1 MNKNLN
7 KIFLNQIRLE
17 VMSILLTVD
26 NCNFS
31 FLKEKTNA
39 SQGNLSIQLKKLKGV
54 GYIKIEKTFQNNY
67 PKTKCRIT
75 SRGKKSF
82 EQFFN
87 TLKAYKDS
95 GLVIIFGLSVIYF
108 FNLMIDSNKF
118 FFSGFLS
125 SQNNIFVTADEVTFF
140 QKILKIIMELF

>member
-1 MNKNLN
+1 MKKDLD

-17 VMSILLTVD
+17 VISILLTVD

-82 EQFFN
+82 EKFFN
-87 TLKAYKDS
+87 TLKAYKHL
-95 GLVIIFGLSVIYF
+95 GLVIIFGLSVISF
-108 FNLMIDSNKF
+108 FNLMIDSNKN
-118 FFSGFLS
+118 FFSEFLS
-125 SQNNIFVTADEVTFF
+125 SENNFFVTHEKINFV
-140 QKILKIIMELF
+140 KNILKTIIELY

>member
-87 TLKAYKDS
+87 TLKTYKDS

-125 SQNNIFVTADEVTFF
+125 SQNNIFVTADEVTFI
-140 QKILKIIMELF
+140 QKILKTIMELF

>member
-1 MNKNLN
+1 MKKDLD

-17 VMSILLTVD
+17 VISILLTVD

-82 EQFFN
+82 EKFFN
-87 TLKAYKDS
+87 TLKAYKDL
-95 GLVIIFGLSVIYF
+95 GLVIIFGLSVISF
-108 FNLMIDSNKF
+108 FNLMIDSNKI
-118 FFSGFLS
+118 FFSEFFS
-125 SQNNIFVTADEVTFF
+125 SENNFFVTHEKINFV
-140 QKILKIIMELF
+140 KNILKTIIELY

>member
-17 VMSILLTVD
+17 VMSMLLTVD

-39 SQGNLSIQLKKLKGV
+39 SQGNLSIQLKKLKGA

-87 TLKAYKDS
+87 TLKTYKDS

-125 SQNNIFVTADEVTFF
+125 SQNNIFVTADEVTFI
-140 QKILKIIMELF
+140 QKILKTIMELF

>member
-1 MNKNLN
+1 MKKDLD

-17 VMSILLTVD
+17 VISILLTVD

-82 EQFFN
+82 EKFFN
-87 TLKAYKDS
+87 NLKVYKDL
-95 GLVIIFGLSVIYF
+95 GLVIIFGLSVISF
-108 FNLMIDSNKF
+108 FNLMIDSNKI
-118 FFSGFLS
+118 FFSEFFS
-125 SQNNIFVTADEVTFF
+125 SENNFFVTHEKINFV
-140 QKILKIIMELF
+140 KNILKTIIELY

>member
-75 SRGKKSF
+75 SRGKKFF

-87 TLKAYKDS
+87 TLQTYKDS
-95 GLVIIFGLSVIYF
+95 GLVIIFGLSVISF
-108 FNLMIDSNKF
+108 FNLMIDSNKIF
-118 FFSGFLS
+118 FNGFFL
-125 SQNNIFVTADEVTFF
+125 SQNNFFVAHEKINFIK
-140 QKILKIIMELF
+140 KILKTIIELC

>member
-7 KIFLNQIRLE
+7 KVFLNQIRLE

-39 SQGNLSIQLKKLKGV
+39 SQGNLSIQLKKLKNA

-75 SRGKKSF
+75 SRGRKSF
-82 EQFFN
+82 EHFFN

-95 GLVIIFGLSVIYF
+95 GLVIIFGLSIIF
-108 FNLMIDSNKF
+108 FYNLIIKSNNLFFSKF
-118 FFSGFLS
+118 FS
-125 SQNNIFVTADEVTFF
+125 SQDKFFVTADEIIDIK
-140 QKILKIIMELF
+140 KILKTIMELY

>member
-7 KIFLNQIRLE
+7 KVFLNQIRLE

-82 EQFFN
+82 EKFFN
-87 TLKAYKDS
+87 TLKAYKDL
-95 GLVIIFGLSVIYF
+95 GLVIIFGLSVISF
-108 FNLMIDSNKF
+108 FNLMIDSNKI
-118 FFSGFLS
+118 FFSEFFS
-125 SQNNIFVTADEVTFF
+125 SENNFFVTHEKINFV
-140 QKILKIIMELF
+140 KNILKTIIELY

>member
-1 MNKNLN
+1 MKKDLD

-17 VMSILLTVD
+17 VISILLTVD

-39 SQGNLSIQLKKLKGV
+39 SQGNLSIQLKKLKNA

-75 SRGKKSF
+75 SRGRKSF
-82 EQFFN
+82 EHFFN

-95 GLVIIFGLSVIYF
+95 GLVIIFGLSIIF
-108 FNLMIDSNKF
+108 FYNLIIKSNNLFFSKF
-118 FFSGFLS
+118 FFS
-125 SQNNIFVTADEVTFF
+125 QNKFFVTADEIIHIK
-140 QKILKIIMELF
+140 KILKTIMELY

>member
-7 KIFLNQIRLE
+7 KVFLNQIRLE

-75 SRGKKSF
+75 SRGRKSF
-82 EQFFN
+82 EHFFN
-87 TLKAYKDS
+87 TLKAYRDS
-95 GLVIIFGLSVIYF
+95 GFVIIFGLSIIF
-108 FNLMIDSNKF
+108 FYNLIIKSNNLFFSKF
-118 FFSGFLS
+118 FFS
-125 SQNNIFVTADEVTFF
+125 QNKFFVTADEIIHIK
-140 QKILKIIMELF
+140 KILKTIMELY

>member
-1 MNKNLN
+1 MKKDLD

-17 VMSILLTVD
+17 VISILLTVD

-75 SRGKKSF
+75 SRGRKSF
-82 EQFFN
+82 EKFFN
-87 TLKAYKDS
+87 TLKAYKDL
-95 GLVIIFGLSVIYF
+95 GLVIIFGLSVISF
-108 FNLMIDSNKF
+108 FNLMIDSNKI
-118 FFSGFLS
+118 FFSEFFS
-125 SQNNIFVTADEVTFF
+125 SENNFFVTHEKINFV
-140 QKILKIIMELF
+140 KNILKTIIELY

>member
-39 SQGNLSIQLKKLKGV
+39 SQGNLSIQLKKLKGA

>member
-17 VMSILLTVD
+17 VISILLTVD

-87 TLKAYKDS
+87 TLKTYKDS

-108 FNLMIDSNKF
+108 FNLMIDSNKIF
-118 FFSGFLS
+118 LSGFFS
-125 SQNNIFVTADEVTFF
+125 SQNNFFVTADETTFI
-140 QKILKIIMELF
+140 QKILKTIMELF

>member
-75 SRGKKSF
+75 SRGKK
-82 EQFFN
+82 
-87 TLKAYKDS
+87 
-95 GLVIIFGLSVIYF
+95 
-108 FNLMIDSNKF
+108 
-118 FFSGFLS
+118 
-125 SQNNIFVTADEVTFF
+125 
-140 QKILKIIMELF
+140 

>member
-1 MNKNLN
+1 MKKDLD

-75 SRGKKSF
+75 SRGRKSF
-82 EQFFN
+82 ENFFN
-87 TLKAYKDS
+87 TLKAYKDL
-95 GLVIIFGLSVIYF
+95 GLVIIFGLSVISF
-108 FNLMIDSNKF
+108 FNLMIDSNKI
-118 FFSGFLS
+118 FFSEFFS
-125 SQNNIFVTADEVTFF
+125 SENNFFVTHEKINFV
-140 QKILKIIMELF
+140 KNILKTIIELY

>member
-1 MNKNLN
+1 MKKDLD

-82 EQFFN
+82 EKFFN
-87 TLKAYKDS
+87 TLKAYKHL
-95 GLVIIFGLSVIYF
+95 GLVIIFGLSVISF
-108 FNLMIDSNKF
+108 FNLMIDSNKI
-118 FFSGFLS
+118 FFSEFFS
-125 SQNNIFVTADEVTFF
+125 SENNFFVTHEKINFV
-140 QKILKIIMELF
+140 KNILKTIIELY

>member
-1 MNKNLN
+1 M
-7 KIFLNQIRLE
+7 F
-17 VMSILLTVD
+17 
-26 NCNFS
+26 
-31 FLKEKTNA
+31 
-39 SQGNLSIQLKKLKGV
+39 QLKKLKGV

>member
-1 MNKNLN
+1 MNKKLN

-87 TLKAYKDS
+87 TLQTYKDS
-95 GLVIIFGLSVIYF
+95 GLVMIFGLSVISF
-108 FNLMIDSNKF
+108 FNLMIDSNKIF
-118 FFSGFLS
+118 LSGFFS
-125 SQNNIFVTADEVTFF
+125 SQNNFFVTADEITFI
-140 QKILKIIMELF
+140 QKILKTIMELF

>member
-87 TLKAYKDS
+87 TLQTYKDS
-95 GLVIIFGLSVIYF
+95 GLVMIFGLSVISF
-108 FNLMIDSNKF
+108 FNLMIDSNKIFLNGF
-118 FFSGFLS
+118 FS
-125 SQNNIFVTADEVTFF
+125 SQNNFFVTADEITFI
-140 QKILKIIMELF
+140 QKILKTIMELF

>member
-1 MNKNLN
+1 MKKDLD

-17 VMSILLTVD
+17 VISILLTVD

-82 EQFFN
+82 EKFFN
-87 TLKAYKDS
+87 TLKVYKDL
-95 GLVIIFGLSVIYF
+95 GLVIIFGLSVISF
-108 FNLMIDSNKF
+108 FNLMIDSNKI
-118 FFSGFLS
+118 FFSEFFS
-125 SQNNIFVTADEVTFF
+125 SENNFFVTHEKINFV
-140 QKILKIIMELF
+140 KNILKTIIELY

>member
-1 MNKNLN
+1 MKKDLD

-82 EQFFN
+82 EKFFN
-87 TLKAYKDS
+87 TLKVYKDL
-95 GLVIIFGLSVIYF
+95 GLVIIFGLSVISF
-108 FNLMIDSNKF
+108 FNLMIDSNKI
-118 FFSGFLS
+118 FFSEFFS
-125 SQNNIFVTADEVTFF
+125 SENNFFVTYEKINFV
-140 QKILKIIMELF
+140 KNILKTIIELY

>member
-17 VMSILLTVD
+17 VMSMLLTVD

-87 TLKAYKDS
+87 TLKTYKDS

-140 QKILKIIMELF
+140 QKILKTIIELF

>member
-1 MNKNLN
+1 MKKDLD

-82 EQFFN
+82 EKFFN
-87 TLKAYKDS
+87 TLKAFKDS
-95 GLVIIFGLSVIYF
+95 GLVIIFGLSVISF
-108 FNLMIDSNKF
+108 FNLMIDSNKI

-125 SQNNIFVTADEVTFF
+125 SENKFFVTHEKINFI
-140 QKILKIIMELF
+140 KNILKTIIELY

>member
-7 KIFLNQIRLE
+7 KVFLNQIRLE

-39 SQGNLSIQLKKLKGV
+39 SQGNLSIQLKKLKNA

-75 SRGKKSF
+75 SRGRKSF
-82 EQFFN
+82 EHFFN
-87 TLKAYKDS
+87 TLKAYKYS
-95 GLVIIFGLSVIYF
+95 GLVIIFGLSIIF
-108 FNLMIDSNKF
+108 FYNLIIKSNNLFFSKF
-118 FFSGFLS
+118 FFS
-125 SQNNIFVTADEVTFF
+125 QNKFFVTADEIIHIK
-140 QKILKIIMELF
+140 KILKTIMELY

>member
-1 MNKNLN
+1 MKKDLD

-118 FFSGFLS
+118 FFSGFFS
-125 SQNNIFVTADEVTFF
+125 SQNNFFVTADEITFI
-140 QKILKIIMELF
+140 QKILKTISELF

>member
-87 TLKAYKDS
+87 TLKTYKDS
-95 GLVIIFGLSVIYF
+95 GLVIIFGLSVISF
-108 FNLMIDSNKF
+108 FNLMIDSNKIF
-118 FFSGFLS
+118 LSGFFS
-125 SQNNIFVTADEVTFF
+125 SQNNFFVTADEITFI
-140 QKILKIIMELF
+140 QKILKTIMELF

>member
-1 MNKNLN
+1 MKKDLD

-82 EQFFN
+82 EKFFN
-87 TLKAYKDS
+87 TLKAYKDL
-95 GLVIIFGLSVIYF
+95 GLVIIFGLSVISF
-108 FNLMIDSNKF
+108 FNLMIDSNKN
-118 FFSGFLS
+118 FFSEFFS
-125 SQNNIFVTADEVTFF
+125 SENNFFVTHEKINFV
-140 QKILKIIMELF
+140 KNILKTIIELY

>member
-1 MNKNLN
+1 MKKDLD

-75 SRGKKSF
+75 SRGRKSF
-82 EQFFN
+82 EKFFN
-87 TLKAYKDS
+87 TLKAYKDL
-95 GLVIIFGLSVIYF
+95 GLVIIFGLSVISF
-108 FNLMIDSNKF
+108 FNLMIDSNKS
-118 FFSGFLS
+118 FFSEFFS
-125 SQNNIFVTADEVTFF
+125 SENNFFVTHEKINFVK
-140 QKILKIIMELF
+140 KILKTIIELY

>member
-7 KIFLNQIRLE
+7 KVFLNQIRLE

-75 SRGKKSF
+75 SRGRKSF
-82 EQFFN
+82 EHFFN

-95 GLVIIFGLSVIYF
+95 GLVIIFGLSIIF
-108 FNLMIDSNKF
+108 FYNLIIKSNNLLFSKF
-118 FFSGFLS
+118 FS
-125 SQNNIFVTADEVTFF
+125 SQNKFFVTADEIIHIK
-140 QKILKIIMELF
+140 KILKTIMELY

>member
-17 VMSILLTVD
+17 VMSMLLTVD

-39 SQGNLSIQLKKLKGV
+39 SQGNLSIQLKKLKGA

-125 SQNNIFVTADEVTFF
+125 SQNNIFVTADKVTFI
-140 QKILKIIMELF
+140 QKILKTIMELF

>member
-1 MNKNLN
+1 MKKDLD

-17 VMSILLTVD
+17 VISILLTVD

-82 EQFFN
+82 EKFFN
-87 TLKAYKDS
+87 TLKAYKHL
-95 GLVIIFGLSVIYF
+95 GLVIIFGLSVISF
-108 FNLMIDSNKF
+108 FNLMIDSNKI
-118 FFSGFLS
+118 FFSEFFS
-125 SQNNIFVTADEVTFF
+125 SENNFFVTHEKINFV
-140 QKILKIIMELF
+140 KNILKTIIELY

>member
-1 MNKNLN
+1 MKKNLD

-39 SQGNLSIQLKKLKGV
+39 SQGNLSIQLKKLKFV

-82 EQFFN
+82 EKFFN
-87 TLKAYKDS
+87 TLKAYKDL
-95 GLVIIFGLSVIYF
+95 GLVIIFGLSIISF
-108 FNLMIDSNKF
+108 FNLMIDSNKI
-118 FFSGFLS
+118 FFSEFFS
-125 SQNNIFVTADEVTFF
+125 SENNFFVTHEKINFV
-140 QKILKIIMELF
+140 KNILKTIIELY

>member
-87 TLKAYKDS
+87 TLQTYKDS
-95 GLVIIFGLSVIYF
+95 GLVIIFGLSVISF
-108 FNLMIDSNKF
+108 FNLMIDSNKIF
-118 FFSGFLS
+118 LSGFFS
-125 SQNNIFVTADEVTFF
+125 SQNNFFVTADEITFI
-140 QKILKIIMELF
+140 QKILKTIMELF

>member
-1 MNKNLN
+1 MKKNLD

-39 SQGNLSIQLKKLKGV
+39 SQGNLSIQLKKLKNA
-54 GYIKIEKTFQNNY
+54 GYIKIDKTFQNNY

-75 SRGKKSF
+75 SRGRKSF
-82 EQFFN
+82 EHFFN

-95 GLVIIFGLSVIYF
+95 GLVIIFGLSIIF
-108 FNLMIDSNKF
+108 FYNLIIKSNNLFFSKF
-118 FFSGFLS
+118 FFS
-125 SQNNIFVTADEVTFF
+125 QNKFFVTADEIIHIK
-140 QKILKIIMELF
+140 KILKTIMELY

>member
-1 MNKNLN
+1 MKKDLD

-54 GYIKIEKTFQNNY
+54 GYIKIKKTFQNNY

-87 TLKAYKDS
+87 ALKAYKDS

-108 FNLMIDSNKF
+108 FNLMIDSNNF

>member
-87 TLKAYKDS
+87 TLQTYKDS
-95 GLVIIFGLSVIYF
+95 GLVMIFGLSVISF
-108 FNLMIDSNKF
+108 FNLMIDSNKIF
-118 FFSGFLS
+118 LSGFFS
-125 SQNNIFVTADEVTFF
+125 SQNNFFVTADEITFI
-140 QKILKIIMELF
+140 QKILKIIIELC

>member
-87 TLKAYKDS
+87 TLKTYKDS

-108 FNLMIDSNKF
+108 FNLMIDSNKIF
-118 FFSGFLS
+118 FNGFFP
-125 SQNNIFVTADEVTFF
+125 SQNNFFVAHEKINFIK
-140 QKILKIIMELF
+140 KILKTIIELC

>member
-87 TLKAYKDS
+87 TLKTYKDS

-108 FNLMIDSNKF
+108 FNLMIESNKI
-118 FFSGFLS
+118 FFSGFFL
-125 SQNNIFVTADEVTFF
+125 SQNNFFVTSDEITFI
-140 QKILKIIMELF
+140 QKILKIIIELF

>member
-1 MNKNLN
+1 MKKDLD

-17 VMSILLTVD
+17 VISILLTVD

-67 PKTKCRIT
+67 PKTNVELLQE
-75 SRGKKSF
+75 GK
-82 EQFFN
+82 N
-87 TLKAYKDS
+87 LLK
-95 GLVIIFGLSVIYF
+95 
-108 FNLMIDSNKF
+108 N
-118 FFSGFLS
+118 FL
-125 SQNNIFVTADEVTFF
+125 
-140 QKILKIIMELF
+140 IL